1 MNHYLLRNGGAY
13 YILELGTERRACVAF
28 MRPKRVKKRNSRI
41 MWNYVEV
48 VEWVFDL
55 RSPLDV
61 VKELNRRW
69 KSSEIETPLD
79 LIRELNR
86 RWKSS
91 EIETPLDLIR
101 VLNRERRVR
110 TT

>member
-1 MNHYLLRNGGAY
+1 M
-13 YILELGTERRACVAF
+13 
-28 MRPKRVKKRNSRI
+28 
-41 MWNYVEV
+41 
-48 VEWVFDL
+48 

-101 VLNRERRVR
+101 VLNHERRVR
-110 TT
+110 TTSDRILDRVRGVR

>member
-1 MNHYLLRNGGAY
+1 M
-13 YILELGTERRACVAF
+13 
-28 MRPKRVKKRNSRI
+28 
-41 MWNYVEV
+41 
-48 VEWVFDL
+48 

-61 VKELNRRW
+61 V
-69 KSSEIETPLD
+69 
-79 LIRELNR
+79 RELNR

-110 TT
+110 TTSDRILDRVRGVR